1 MTDGPRAAVPDG
13 CRLERCAAGAAVT
26 AVLLETGKLLIGLYI
41 GKQRLESL
49 VRRAPHAR
57 DSHDAARALIDPRT
71 LEQAI
76 RRAD

>member
-1 MTDGPRAAVPDG
+1 
-13 CRLERCAAGAAVT
+13 
-26 AVLLETGKLLIGLYI
+26 VLLETGKLLIGLYI

-57 DSHDAARALIDPRT
+57 GSHDAARALIDLRT